1 MKRNSSRQRRV
12 WKEGLIGLVGAL
24 FLWTSPGIA
33 QEEQV
38 VTAGQEDFQ
47 TYCAACHGM
56 DGKGTG
62 PMAEQLKVPPSDL
75 SMIAKVNDGQFPV
88 WRVYRVIEGTEPM
101 ARAAHGMD
109 EMPLWGQVFKAEE
122 GSAVAKGEAAVRGR
136 IFQLI
141 YYIQSIQAK

>member
-1 MKRNSSRQRRV
+1 MKGNSSRQWWV

-47 TYCAACHGM
+47 TYCTACHGL

-75 SMIAKVNDGQFPV
+75 AMLSKVNDGKFPF
-88 WRVYRVIEGTEPM
+88 WRTYRIIEGTEPL

-109 EMPLWGQVFKAEE
+109 EMPLWGRVFRAEE
-122 GSAVAKGEAAVRGR
+122 GSAVGTGQAEVRGR